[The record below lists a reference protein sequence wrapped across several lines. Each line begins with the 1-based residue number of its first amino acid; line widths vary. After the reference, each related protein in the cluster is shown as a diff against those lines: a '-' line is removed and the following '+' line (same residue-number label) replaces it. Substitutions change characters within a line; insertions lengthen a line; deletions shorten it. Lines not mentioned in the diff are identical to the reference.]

1 MKLCNDPRTYEEHI
15 GKPNFKS
22 AKIINGQLVGVEM
35 KYSAIKIN
43 KPFYIGLSILD
54 LSKWHMYN
62 FHYNV
67 MKPTFGERINL
78 LYTNTDSLMYEIE
91 SEDVYKELG
100 MKASGYFDFS
110 NYPEDHFLKS
120 NLNKKVPGKFK
131 DKCGGV
137 PIEEFVGLRS
147 KMYSFK
153 VASKKVVSKVE
164 IKTAKGVNKTV
175 ILNDLKFLTYLN
187 CLQENKITQHEYR
200 YIHSMGHVVETYTQ
214 CKVTLSPFDDKRFLL
229 DFINLVPY
237 GHYFC
242 KS

>member
-1 MKLCNDPRTYEEHI
+1 
-15 GKPNFKS
+15 
-22 AKIINGQLVGVEM
+22 
-35 KYSAIKIN
+35 
-43 KPFYIGLSILD
+43 
-54 LSKWHMYN
+54 
-62 FHYNV
+62 
-67 MKPTFGERINL
+67 MKPIFGERINL
-78 LYTNTDSLMYEIE
+78 LYTDTNSLMYEIE

-100 MKASGYFDFS
+100 MKALGYFDFS

-131 DKCGGV
+131 DECGGV

-153 VASKKVVSKVE
+153 VASKKDVSKVE
-164 IKTAKGVNKTV
+164 VKTAKGVNKTV

-187 CLQENKITQHEYR
+187 CLQKNKITQHEFR
-200 YIHSMGHVVETYTQ
+200 NIHSMGHIVGAYTQ